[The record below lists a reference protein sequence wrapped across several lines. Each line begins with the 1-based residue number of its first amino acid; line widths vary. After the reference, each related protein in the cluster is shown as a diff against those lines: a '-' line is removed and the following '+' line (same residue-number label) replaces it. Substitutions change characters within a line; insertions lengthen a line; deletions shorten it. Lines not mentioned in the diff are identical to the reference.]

1 MTSVRQMSTCPHD
14 LKGVVLGLDHQPG
27 WASLLLDLMDGIP
40 RPIRHINLTPKLIA
54 RATS

>member
-1 MTSVRQMSTCPHD
+1 MTSVRQMSTCPPD